1 MDVRK
6 ILEEA
11 TKREASDIFIIAGRP
26 LTYKSKGA
34 MNTLDDQ
41 RMEPKD
47 TFQFVSA
54 IYTLAERNIDDFD
67 RTGDD
72 DFSLLSKIEYV
83 DKLVFGEMNLCKL
96 LNMLQLP

>member
-26 LTYKSKGA
+26 LTYKSKGI

-72 DFSLLSKIEYV
+72 DFSFAMVSISSETSMPV
-83 DKLVFGEMNLCKL
+83 IS
-96 LNMLQLP
+96 

>member
-54 IYTLAERNIDDFD
+54 IYSR
-67 RTGDD
+67 
-72 DFSLLSKIEYV
+72 SLVYRGSVSAHSNSVVPIPLSSV
-83 DKLVFGEMNLCKL
+83 
-96 LNMLQLP
+96 